1 MGMKATGHN
10 CPRCGGEIVLRVDP
24 LLVGKPDYVT
34 GISGLVFAAIV
45 NLFSACLI
53 PFGGGR
59 RKFVCEGCGVRF
71 RRRMAKAR
79 NSQ

>member
-1 MGMKATGHN
+1 MGNTGHN

-24 LLVGKPDYVT
+24 LVVGKPDHVT
-34 GISGLVFAAIV
+34 GTGGLVFAAIV
-45 NLFSACLI
+45 NVFSACLI

-71 RRRMAKAR
+71 RRRVAKAKA
-79 NSQ
+79 SH